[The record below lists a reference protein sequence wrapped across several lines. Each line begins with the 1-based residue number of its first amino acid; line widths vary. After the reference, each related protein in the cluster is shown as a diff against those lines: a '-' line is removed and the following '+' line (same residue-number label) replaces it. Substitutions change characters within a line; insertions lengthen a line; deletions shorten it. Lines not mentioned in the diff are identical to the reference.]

1 MLQGDPPLLS
11 RHGGLAYKRLVCSGA
26 CEWLGNSAPIAD
38 KHYLQVTD
46 EHYNNA
52 ITSPPGQGDAKSDA
66 QVAQRI
72 EKVAQN
78 AAQQVTATGG
88 TNSQETKEARENRA
102 VLQPLAAG
110 CETLPSSQVP
120 PRGVELFRY
129 FSGYSANSSELS
141 ADVSADS
148 LNPEQLAAMLRDLD
162 RSELEQLLLTL
173 LSKAESASE

>member
-52 ITSPPGQGDAKSDA
+52 ITSPPGQGNAESNA
-66 QVAQRI
+66 PVAQRI
-72 EKVAQN
+72 GKAAQN
-78 AAQQVTATGG
+78 AAQQATATGG

-102 VLQPLAAG
+102 QG
-110 CETLPSSQVP
+110 
-120 PRGVELFRY
+120 
-129 FSGYSANSSELS
+129 
-141 ADVSADS
+141 
-148 LNPEQLAAMLRDLD
+148 
-162 RSELEQLLLTL
+162 
-173 LSKAESASE
+173 ASEQHAASTCHSVPKGTKYPLGESNYYAISRGTAQTPLN